1 MAQCKQTNPKYK
13 ISNFVIFRP
22 YQKKLAFSVRIKIFD
37 NVIGENLYLEN
48 KEYVKYLGILIDRHL
63 SWKHQIDYISPKINK
78 SVGLFAKL
86 RHIVPQTTLITL
98 YWSLI
103 HPYLNYG
110 VCAWGQVSISL
121 LNKILIL
128 QKHVLM
134 FIFFWLI
141 EEKVPSH
148 YL

>member
-13 ISNFVIFRP
+13 KSNFVIFRR
-22 YQKKLAFSVRIKIFD
+22 YQKKLTFSVRIKIFD
-37 NVIGENLYLEN
+37 NVIEESLYLEN

-63 SWKHQIDYISPKINK
+63 SWKYQIDYISTKISK
-78 SVGLFAKL
+78 SVGLFTKL
-86 RHIVPQTTLITL
+86 KHFVPQTTLITL

-110 VCAWGQVSISL
+110 VCAWGQASISL

-128 QKHVLM
+128 QKRVLR
-134 FIFFWLI
+134 FIFFVNRSESTISL
-141 EEKVPSH
+141 
-148 YL
+148 